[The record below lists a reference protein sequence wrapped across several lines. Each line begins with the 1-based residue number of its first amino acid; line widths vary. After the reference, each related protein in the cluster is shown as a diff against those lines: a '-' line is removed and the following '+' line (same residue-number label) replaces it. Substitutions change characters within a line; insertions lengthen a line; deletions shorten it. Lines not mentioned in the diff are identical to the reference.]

1 MMKNLEQNYISIVMV
16 IHEIQKDI
24 FSKIEKIKIELE
36 KNFLNFEFVI
46 VDNTLKEFDLETL
59 NKSQVKYTYVQLPIK
74 HKMQQALNAGIAIA
88 IGDYIIEIE
97 DISSDIDYTQIIELY
112 RKSQEGYDFVFLTP
126 KKSKITSKLFYRIIN
141 RYFINIFHENIGSSV
156 MTLSSRRGQNKVS
169 EVGRKVINHNVAY
182 VLSGLKSASIPV
194 DICYKNKRTI
204 SENILLMLDTL
215 IYYTDAIVIFTQRIA
230 FIFLFIFFL
239 GIIYSLVS
247 NFMKS
252 YILLFLLSSL
262 GFFGIFSI
270 LSIILRYLHHTLLN
284 SIGVKDY
291 IFRKIEKNRE

>member
-97 DISSDIDYTQIIELY
+97 DTSSDIDYTQIIELY

-156 MTLSSRRGQNKVS
+156 MTLSSR
-169 EVGRKVINHNVAY
+169 
-182 VLSGLKSASIPV
+182 SASIPV
-194 DICYKNKRTI
+194 DIYYKNKRTI

-239 GIIYSLVS
+239 GVIYSLVS

>member
-1 MMKNLEQNYISIVMV
+1 
-16 IHEIQKDI
+16 
-24 FSKIEKIKIELE
+24 
-36 KNFLNFEFVI
+36 
-46 VDNTLKEFDLETL
+46 
-59 NKSQVKYTYVQLPIK
+59 
-74 HKMQQALNAGIAIA
+74 MQQALNAGIAIA